1 MPYYC
6 EEIGFH
12 GRPMRRVYKDKPSD
26 RTADG
31 GRRKFHVAPVE
42 INPGE
47 VFRTLD
53 QLAKDLAKDGKFRSE
68 RRAGK

>member
-12 GRPMRRVYKDKPSD
+12 GRPMRRVYADKPSD

-31 GRRKFHVAPVE
+31 GRRKFHVPPTK

-47 VFRTLD
+47 VSRSLD
-53 QLAKDLAKDGKFRSE
+53 QLAHFYSKDGKFRSV
-68 RRAGK
+68 RRAGV